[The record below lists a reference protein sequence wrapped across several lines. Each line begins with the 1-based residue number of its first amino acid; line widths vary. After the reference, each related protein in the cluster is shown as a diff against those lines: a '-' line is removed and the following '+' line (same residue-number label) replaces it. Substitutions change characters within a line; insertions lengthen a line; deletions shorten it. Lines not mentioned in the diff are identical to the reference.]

1 MNTLW
6 LFVPELCCFK
16 DLCWTTKIS
25 QKVRFSAV
33 NSKENLIE
41 TEELSRF
48 TCKEQITYKYVLEIL
63 FYLSKSLIN
72 PNKLQSWFQHRSII
86 GLYGCMFNMFKVLST
101 EDSTDLRKGVYYG
114 TLMASSEIVYK
125 RCFFGL
131 LSTVDN
137 YLIYVLNWIY
147 HV

>member
-33 NSKENLIE
+33 NSKQNLIE
-41 TEELSRF
+41 TEKLPRF
-48 TCKEQITYKYVLEIL
+48 TFKEQITYKYVMEIL
-63 FYLSKSLIN
+63 FYLSKSLIK
-72 PNKLQSWFQHRSII
+72 PKPTSILI
-86 GLYGCMFNMFKVLST
+86 STYIGVGLYGCMFNMFEALST
-101 EDSTDLRKGVYYG
+101 EDSTDLRKGVLRNANG
-114 TLMASSEIVYK
+114 IIWDCILKM
-125 RCFFGL
+125 FFLL

-137 YLIYVLNWIY
+137 YLIYVLNWIF